1 MKRMILLPLALALS
15 GCSDSPKEALTKA
28 EAAFAGHDYPAAR
41 VLLSTVLAAE
51 PGNQAAQKLQIAVLL
66 ALGDGNGAGAAI
78 EKLAGAKPQGE
89 LAEQAAEAAL
99 LRNAPDKTLA
109 FLDGLNTPEADRLRA
124 LAAIQQ
130 GKLPLAGDLFASSI
144 AQGGNARAFADYAR
158 FRLMAGDIAG
168 AREMAERAA
177 KAAPDGIDTL
187 LVQGQLATR
196 GGDLATALT
205 HFSRAEQ
212 LYPASLPALT
222 GKAAVL
228 GDLGRIDEM
237 SKTIGRAQA
246 FAPRDLTVVY
256 LVSRA
261 AAAKKDWAAVR
272 GAVQP
277 IEADLPPVH
286 PLRVAYSEALLQLD
300 QSELAMAQLRPIIT
314 SQPGNREARRLLARA
329 QLAGKDA
336 SGALATIRPIA
347 DPPEALTEDLE
358 LAATAA
364 KQAGD
369 RGAATYAARAK
380 TPSAQSLGREFA
392 DGDAAMRAGN
402 WAGAAESYQRILER
416 TDGRNV
422 VVLNN
427 LAYAQL
433 MLGNTSGAVDT
444 AMKALALAPANPSV
458 LDTAGWALFKSGKDL
473 EKARRLLR
481 DAAQKAPS
489 NLTIRAHLAEAER
502 ARS

>member
-1 MKRMILLPLALALS
+1 MRPTFLFPLVLALS
-15 GCSDSPKEALTKA
+15 ACSDSPAATLDKA

-41 VLLSTVLAAE
+41 VLLGNVLAAE
-51 PGNQAAQKLQIAVLL
+51 PGNQQAQKMQILTLL
-66 ALGDGNGAGAAI
+66 ALGDGVGAGAAI
-78 EKLAGAKPQGE
+78 EKLGGARPAGE

-99 LRNAPDKTLA
+99 LRKAPDKALA
-109 FLDGLNTPEADRLRA
+109 FLAGIATPEADRLRA

-130 GKLPLAGDLFASSI
+130 GDLRRAGDLFASAI
-144 AQGGNARAFADYAR
+144 DKGGNARTFADYCR

-168 AREMAERAA
+168 ARDMAARAT
-177 KAAPDGIDTL
+177 KVAPDGIDTL

-196 GGDLATALT
+196 GGDLAAALK

-228 GDLGRIDEM
+228 GDLGRMDEM
-237 SKTIGRAQA
+237 RKAIGRAQA
-246 FAPRDLTVVY
+246 FAPRDLTVVF
-256 LVSRA
+256 LGARA
-261 AAAKKDWAAVR
+261 AAADKDWAAVR

-286 PLRVAYSEALLQLD
+286 PLRLAYGEALFNLGQL
-300 QSELAMAQLRPIIT
+300 ELAMAQLRPVLT
-314 SQPGNREARRLLARA
+314 AQPGNREARRLLARA
-329 QLAGKDA
+329 QIAGNDGA
-336 SGALATIRPIA
+336 GALATIRPLA
-347 DPPEALTEDLE
+347 DPPEATLDDLK
-358 LAATAA
+358 LATQAA
-364 KQAGD
+364 KVAGD
-369 RGAATYAARAK
+369 TMAAAYAERARA
-380 TPSAQSLGREFA
+380 PSAQSLGRLFA

-402 WAGAAESYQRILER
+402 WAGAAASYEQVLAQ

-433 MLGNTSGAVDT
+433 MLGNHAKAVDS
-444 AMKALALAPANPSV
+444 AMKALALAPGNPSV
-458 LDTAGWALFKSGKDL
+458 LDTAGWALFKSGKDRERAL
-473 EKARRLLR
+473 RLLR
-481 DAAQKAPS
+481 DATSRAPE
-489 NLTIRAHLAEAER
+489 NLTIRAHLAEAQR